1 MMKSA
6 LLKKLE
12 AAVDDAVRQRLYGN
26 IEIEF
31 RAGNPTFLRTLNQ
44 EKLDDTEI
52 RSNGLNR

>member
-12 AAVDDAVRQRLYGN
+12 AAVDDAMRQRLYGN

-52 RSNGLNR
+52 RSNGFNR